1 MIVYIYHY
9 CSYPKIVCP
18 FTKEI
23 LVRFMVFGCLLV
35 IVLFVDIL
43 VLFPL
48 FLFFFINFDKECIEM
63 KSIKLLLKSNII
75 KGPCIQ
81 NLLISDTQV
90 FGFYFSLSLVFLVAS
105 TCTYTN
111 FF

>member
-1 MIVYIYHY
+1 MMVYIYHY

-43 VLFPL
+43 V
-48 FLFFFINFDKECIEM
+48 FLCFCFCFFCVFFINFDQECIEM

-75 KGPCIQ
+75 KGSCIQ
-81 NLLISDTQV
+81 KLLISDTQV
-90 FGFYFSLSLVFLVAS
+90 FGFYFSLSLLKI
-105 TCTYTN
+105 
-111 FF
+111 

>member
-1 MIVYIYHY
+1 MTVYIYHY

-35 IVLFVDIL
+35 IVLFVNIL

-48 FLFFFINFDKECIEM
+48 FLFFFFYINFDKECIEM

-75 KGPCIQ
+75 KGSCIKK
-81 NLLISDTQV
+81 LLIFDTQV
-90 FGFYFSLSLVFLVAS
+90 FGFYFSLSLLKI
-105 TCTYTN
+105 
-111 FF
+111 

>member
-18 FTKEI
+18 FTKEF
-23 LVRFMVFGCLLV
+23 LVRFMGFGCLLV
-35 IVLFVDIL
+35 IVLFVNIL

-75 KGPCIQ
+75 KGSCIQ
-81 NLLISDTQV
+81 KLLIFDTQV
-90 FGFYFSLSLVFLVAS
+90 FGFYFSLSLLKI
-105 TCTYTN
+105 
-111 FF
+111 

>member
-1 MIVYIYHY
+1 MMVYIYHY
-9 CSYPKIVCP
+9 CSYPKMVCP

-48 FLFFFINFDKECIEM
+48 FLLFFFFYINFDQECIEM

-75 KGPCIQ
+75 KGSCIQ
-81 NLLISDTQV
+81 KLLISDTQV
-90 FGFYFSLSLVFLVAS
+90 FGFYFSLSLLKI
-105 TCTYTN
+105 
-111 FF
+111 